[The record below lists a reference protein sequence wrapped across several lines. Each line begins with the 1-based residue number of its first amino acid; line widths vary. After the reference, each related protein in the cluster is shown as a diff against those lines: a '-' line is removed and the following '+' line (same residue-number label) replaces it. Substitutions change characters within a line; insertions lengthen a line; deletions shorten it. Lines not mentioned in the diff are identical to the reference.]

1 MDVFQGGN
9 DNNILSG
16 FAFRKML
23 EIKPKSAKLEV
34 KSKREMKDI
43 MILYYITTLLWVENH
58 WYKSHCGINS
68 RVEASGISI
77 LFQKIKSKS
86 TLNLWRNFRC

>member
-34 KSKREMKDI
+34 KSKKEIKERYND
-43 MILYYITTLLWVENH
+43 TLLYHNFVMGWEPLVQIPP
-58 WYKSHCGINS
+58 WYK
-68 RVEASGISI
+68 
-77 LFQKIKSKS
+77 
-86 TLNLWRNFRC
+86 